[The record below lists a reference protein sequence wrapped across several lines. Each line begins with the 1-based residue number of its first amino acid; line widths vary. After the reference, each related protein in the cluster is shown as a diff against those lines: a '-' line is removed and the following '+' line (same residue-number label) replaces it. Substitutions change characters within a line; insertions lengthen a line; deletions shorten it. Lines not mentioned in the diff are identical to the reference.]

1 MVVHWE
7 GGLVM
12 CGCALGGGLSDVWL
26 CTGRGGLVM
35 CGCALGGG
43 LSDVW

>member
-12 CGCALGGGLSDVWL
+12 CGSALEGGLSDVWL
-26 CTGRGGLVM
+26 CTGRGQLNSLQVLVR
-35 CGCALGGG
+35 GR
-43 LSDVW
+43 D